1 MKNNIRIF
9 SFLLLIFLFSCEN
22 KDSQAHKNTQ
32 LQQNNT
38 SKNVRQA
45 SPNVTLVSV
54 IKKSKAKKTSI
65 WLSIDKKKFTLSV
78 MAGEKTLK
86 TYPMV
91 LGFNQKDD
99 KRLEGDGCTPEGEFK
114 ALSKYEHAKWSR
126 FIWVNYPT
134 EDSERK
140 HNLAKKEGKI
150 PENATV
156 GSEIGIHGVPNNDDS
171 IIDKYNHW
179 TLGCISLKT
188 AHIIEIYDVV
198 DKNTRISIK

>member
-1 MKNNIRIF
+1 MKNNTLVLF
-9 SFLLLIFLFSCEN
+9 VLFSLFWLLSCKNNEP
-22 KDSQAHKNTQ
+22 KNTQ
-32 LQQNNT
+32 IHQNNKT
-38 SKNVRQA
+38 ENIRNA
-45 SPNVTLVSV
+45 SPNATLVSI
-54 IKKSKAKKTSI
+54 IKKSKTKKTSI
-65 WLSIDKKKFTLSV
+65 WLSIDKKNLTLSV
-78 MAGEKTLK
+78 MADEKQLK
-86 TYPMV
+86 TYPVV
-91 LGFNQKDD
+91 LGFNEKDD
-99 KRLEGDGCTPEGEFK
+99 KRLEGDGCTPEGDFK
-114 ALSKYEHAKWSR
+114 ALSKYKHAKWSR

-140 HNLAKKEGKI
+140 HQLAKKEGKI

-188 AHIIEIYDVV
+188 AHIIEVYDVV